1 MVILGIETSCDE
13 SAASIVKFDKKE
25 GRLFV
30 LANIISSQI
39 DIHKEYGGVIPEIAA
54 REHVGQIIPVIDTAL
69 KKAKLNYK
77 EIDYIA
83 VTKGPGLVT
92 SLLSGIET
100 ARSLAFAW
108 KKPLIEVNHISG
120 HIYANFIDNY
130 KQIKYPAIILT
141 VSGGHT
147 NLILMDKNLKL
158 KIIGE
163 TLDDAAGEA
172 YDKAAKM
179 LGLGYPGGPVI
190 AKQAQIYFKQNK
202 KQEKSDI
209 LLPRPM
215 LNDKTFN
222 FSFSGLKTALLYR
235 LQKDQNWPNRIPE
248 YCFKFQEAVNLV
260 LVKKTINA
268 AIKYK
273 AKSVLLSG
281 GVSAN
286 LDLREKLETA
296 VKEIPKKTKFFS
308 PKLQYTT
315 DNAAMIA
322 ATGIFSAQK
331 GKIKDFSQI
340 KADPNWNLR

>member
-158 KIIGE
+158 MKLIEYKEDRIFGIPKIMFPY
-163 TLDDAAGEA
+163 LNL
-172 YDKAAKM
+172 Y
-179 LGLGYPGGPVI
+179 LL
-190 AKQAQIYFKQNK
+190 QALIYFIIKKVSNVKFDTFINQNNTN
-202 KQEKSDI
+202 I
-209 LLPRPM
+209 
-215 LNDKTFN
+215 
-222 FSFSGLKTALLYR
+222 
-235 LQKDQNWPNRIPE
+235 
-248 YCFKFQEAVNLV
+248 
-260 LVKKTINA
+260 
-268 AIKYK
+268 
-273 AKSVLLSG
+273 
-281 GVSAN
+281 
-286 LDLREKLETA
+286 
-296 VKEIPKKTKFFS
+296 
-308 PKLQYTT
+308 
-315 DNAAMIA
+315 
-322 ATGIFSAQK
+322 
-331 GKIKDFSQI
+331 
-340 KADPNWNLR
+340 